1 LTYWLH
7 ALRVEKY
14 PITAQGTS
22 LGTTAHVNDLA
33 CHLLGAIDVPKVVG
47 MPVPRTQEQINE
59 MIKMISPER
68 VSTRNVEQAEG
79 VPVPK
84 IMEETTEVI
93 QWCRRSKF
101 KSTSLKNSST
111 SR

>member
-1 LTYWLH
+1 
-7 ALRVEKY
+7 
-14 PITAQGTS
+14 
-22 LGTTAHVNDLA
+22 
-33 CHLLGAIDVPKVVG
+33 
-47 MPVPRTQEQINE
+47 MIN
-59 MIKMISPER
+59 MISPER
-68 VSTRNVEQAEG
+68 VSTRNVEQVEG

>member
-1 LTYWLH
+1 M
-7 ALRVEKY
+7 
-14 PITAQGTS
+14 
-22 LGTTAHVNDLA
+22 NDLA

-68 VSTRNVEQAEG
+68 VSTRNVEH

>member
-1 LTYWLH
+1 M
-7 ALRVEKY
+7 
-14 PITAQGTS
+14 
-22 LGTTAHVNDLA
+22 NDLA

-59 MIKMISPER
+59 MISPER
-68 VSTRNVEQAEG
+68 VSTRNVEQVEG

-84 IMEETTEVI
+84 IVEETTEVI

>member
-1 LTYWLH
+1 
-7 ALRVEKY
+7 
-14 PITAQGTS
+14 
-22 LGTTAHVNDLA
+22 
-33 CHLLGAIDVPKVVG
+33 

-68 VSTRNVEQAEG
+68 VSTRNVEQVEG

-93 QWCRRSKF
+93 QWYRRSTF
-101 KSTSLKNSST
+101 KRTSLKNHRRLGDPTGGGCAIST
-111 SR
+111 DSESAR